1 MEAIKTMS
9 LQQECP
15 PSSNI
20 SSSSQAEAE
29 VFFNHQVTHIYQ
41 KGTSWEVC
49 RKGTATEQFDA
60 VALTVALPQILQLQ
74 GDVGSLLEESQR
86 QQLGAVSYSSRYAL
100 GLFYKAQAHIDVPW
114 AAKYVSNNP
123 CIRFIAIDDQK
134 RNLES
139 PEYGPSMV
147 VHTSVPF
154 GVKHLEEAKE
164 QVEPIILVKLNK
176 LLPGLP
182 QPDSIKC
189 QKWRYSQAGLGVR
202 GHRTSVWEATSLG
215 VPEHGPRPTGAG
227 WAMIEHTHTRT
238 HARTHAHFYC
248 NTHTH
253 KHIWI
258 II

>member
-1 MEAIKTMS
+1 MRWA
-9 LQQECP
+9 
-15 PSSNI
+15 SS
-20 SSSSQAEAE
+20 
-29 VFFNHQVTHIYQ
+29 T
-41 KGTSWEVC
+41 
-49 RKGTATEQFDA
+49 
-60 VALTVALPQILQLQ
+60 
-74 GDVGSLLEESQR
+74 
-86 QQLGAVSYSSRYAL
+86 
-100 GLFYKAQAHIDVPW
+100 KAQAHIDVPW

-215 VPEHGPRPTGAG
+215 VPEHGPRPTGTG
-227 WAMIEHTHTRT
+227 WAMIERTHTHT
-238 HARTHAHFYC
+238 FVL
-248 NTHTH
+248 
-253 KHIWI
+253 
-258 II
+258 